1 MSSPYYLTDV
11 RRRWIKT
18 TSTIT
23 NNTPAAIRIIMVLSI
38 VNPLSFLKPNENGIG
53 LEPLRVRPGA
63 EAPRLPILEWAG

>member
-1 MSSPYYLTDV
+1 
-11 RRRWIKT
+11 
-18 TSTIT
+18 
-23 NNTPAAIRIIMVLSI
+23 MVLSI